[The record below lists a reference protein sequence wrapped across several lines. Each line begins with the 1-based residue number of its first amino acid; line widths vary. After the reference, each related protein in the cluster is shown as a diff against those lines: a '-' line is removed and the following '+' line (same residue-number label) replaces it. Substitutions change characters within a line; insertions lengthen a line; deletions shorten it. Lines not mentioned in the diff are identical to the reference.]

1 MVPGVG
7 NQRKKTRISHNKQE
21 YFSFDSLLDIDPEL
35 LLCSEDASASQIG
48 SVGHRASLFQNLVSS
63 QVFWTTHLAATTD
76 NKTWNMFSRVGS
88 RTLCDQPPTE
98 T

>member
-76 NKTWNMFSRVGS
+76 NQKRQDLEHVFASWFFAPMST
-88 RTLCDQPPTE
+88 TY
-98 T
+98 